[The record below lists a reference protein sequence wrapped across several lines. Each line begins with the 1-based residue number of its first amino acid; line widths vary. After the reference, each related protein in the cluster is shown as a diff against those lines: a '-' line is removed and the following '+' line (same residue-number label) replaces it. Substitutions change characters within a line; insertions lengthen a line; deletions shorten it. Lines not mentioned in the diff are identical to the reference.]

1 MPVNRSHIG
10 LAALLLVAFLLRF
23 GYILE
28 IRNAPHTLAPAVDAA
43 FHDQWAKQVA
53 KGNLGETP
61 FFRAPLYPW
70 LLGAVYFIFGDS
82 PLPSR
87 IFQVL
92 LSTLSVWLTWSLAK
106 RLFGPTVGWL
116 SGIMFT
122 LYGLTIFYTG
132 ELLIA
137 TLIIFL
143 DLLILWLIVN
153 YYRVGA
159 WWQWGIVGIVMG
171 LSAIARPNILIFLP
185 VLLIAAWVNNY
196 KSKGFINQTQ
206 LNFPPAMRGGIK
218 GGVAGIENV
227 INRTCNVENHQESLR
242 IKTGRI
248 VTIIIG
254 LLIPILP
261 VTLINRI
268 TGGEWVWIAWQGGIN
283 FYIGNNPKATG
294 ANAVIPEFGETWE
307 LEDAKNLA
315 ESETGHPLTPGQI
328 SNFYYQRGITW
339 IEHHPLDWTKL
350 TFKKTHLFFQ
360 SFEISDQR
368 NIYFFAQQSNILK
381 FLIWLGFGI
390 VAPLGILGM
399 ILTYKHHRESRF
411 IAWFIIT
418 YSISFILFFVT
429 ARFRMPVVPGLII
442 FSSVVPVRIYQ
453 WFQNHHYRK
462 VIIAF
467 VGVIILFSL
476 CWWNPYGYS
485 RNVDAQ
491 TYFSLGNAYLKL
503 KKYPEARQ
511 TFQSALSLDPNYEWV
526 HLNIGVSFWRQGKID
541 SAEQEYLTE
550 LALHPESSTAM
561 NNLGVIATEK
571 GNIEKAEEW
580 FRRAFVQ
587 KPYYEDARINLAETL
602 FRQGYIQAQQGNFSD
617 AVGFLKEAV
626 NLAPS
631 RALYRYDLA
640 VTQAAL
646 GQTNEAYQN
655 WEQARRID
663 PSLPGLPTPK

>member
-1 MPVNRSHIG
+1 MIVNRSYIG
-10 LAALLLVAFLLRF
+10 LAALLLMAFLLRF

-82 PLPSR
+82 PLPPR

-106 RLFGPTVGWL
+106 RLFGPTAGWL
-116 SGIMFT
+116 SGIVFAF
-122 LYGLTIFYTG
+122 YGLTIFFTG
-132 ELLIA
+132 ELLIV

-143 DLLILWLIVN
+143 DLLILWLIVK
-153 YYRVGA
+153 YYRIGA

-185 VLLIAAWVNNY
+185 VLLIASWINN
-196 KSKGFINQTQ
+196 NT
-206 LNFPPAMRGGIK
+206 A
-218 GGVAGIENV
+218 
-227 INRTCNVENHQESLR
+227 SLR
-242 IKTGRI
+242 KRI
-248 VTIIIG
+248 TTIAAIGFG

-261 VTLINRI
+261 VTLLNRI
-268 TGGEWVWIAWQGGIN
+268 TGGEWIWIAWQGGIN

-315 ESETGHPLTPGQI
+315 ETETGHPLTPGQI
-328 SNFYYQRGITW
+328 SNFYYQRGINW
-339 IEHHPLDWTKL
+339 IERHPLDWIKL
-350 TFKKTHLFFQ
+350 TLKKTYLFFQ

-368 NIYFFAQQSNILK
+368 NIYFFAYQSKMLK

-390 VAPLGILGM
+390 IAPLGILGM
-399 ILTYKHHRESRF
+399 ILTYKHNKESRV
-411 IAWFIIT
+411 ITWFIIT

-442 FSSVVPVRIYQ
+442 FTSVVPVRIYQ
-453 WFQNHHYRK
+453 WFRDRRYQNS
-462 VIIAF
+462 VIVF
-467 VGVIILFSL
+467 VVAVILFSL

-485 RNVDAQ
+485 RTVDAQ

-503 KKYPEARQ
+503 KKYSEARQ
-511 TFQSALSLDPNYEWV
+511 TFQTALSLDPTYEWV
-526 HLNIGVSFWRQGKID
+526 HLNIGVSYWRQGKID
-541 SAEQEYLTE
+541 SAEKEYLTE
-550 LALHPESSTAM
+550 LTLHPESSTAM

-571 GNIEKAEEW
+571 GNVEQAEEW
-580 FRRAFVQ
+580 FRRAFAQ

-602 FRQGYIQAQQGNFSD
+602 FRQGYTQAQQGNFSE
-617 AVGFLKEAV
+617 AIGFLKQAA
-626 NLAPS
+626 NLAPN
-631 RALYRYDLA
+631 RAIYRYNLA
-640 VTQAAL
+640 VTQSAL
-646 GQTNEAYQN
+646 GQMNEAYQN
-655 WEQARRID
+655 WEQAHRID
-663 PSLPGLPTPK
+663 PSLPRLPSPKSVITPKDSLP